1 VVRPPRSRPL
11 LLLAVSIL
19 VLAAWRPAC
28 AEEALVLENGTVLR
42 GTVVRED
49 EQTLLVRLSGLG
61 VESKI
66 TVARDRIVQRFATND
81 PRRAA
86 AVPPRIERMRS
97 GEPPIPRTLS
107 GPGIPLVR
115 TANSP
120 PASAVD
126 VTSTIEPIFDEPFA
140 NQESFF
146 ERTARRAMLAFPGEP
161 ASRAV
166 IAALALIVLLALV
179 ALGGKM
185 ADIQGLTLGR
195 STLLAVLLGTIVTV
209 DCVWAETLLRAD
221 HAVVILPLELLG
233 WVACAASSVRCGIGR
248 SVLLLAFVIFS
259 GVLATFSAG
268 AVLVSV

>member
-1 VVRPPRSRPL
+1 MVRPPRLRPL
-11 LLLAVSIL
+11 LLLAVSFV
-19 VLAAWRPAC
+19 VLAAWRPVC
-28 AEEALVLENGTVLR
+28 AEEAFVLENGTVLR

-49 EQTLLVRLSGLG
+49 DRTLEVRLSGLG

-86 AVPPRIERMRS
+86 VEPPRIERVRA
-97 GEPPIPRTLS
+97 GDPIPVTLS
-107 GPGIPLVR
+107 GPGIPIVR
-115 TANSP
+115 NPS
-120 PASAVD
+120 ASQAPLDPV
-126 VTSTIEPIFDEPFA
+126 SSIEPLLGEPTA
-140 NQESFF
+140 GQESFF
-146 ERTARRAMLAFPGEP
+146 ERSARRAMLAFPGDP

-166 IAALALIVLLALV
+166 ISALALMVLLALV

-185 ADIQGLTLGR
+185 ADIQNMTLGR
-195 STLLAVLLGTIVTV
+195 STLLAVLLGAIVTV

-221 HAVVILPLELLG
+221 HAVVVLPLELLG
-233 WVACAASSVRCGIGR
+233 WVACAASSVRCGVAR

-259 GVLATFSAG
+259 GFVATFSAG